1 MLYRTD
7 LTRWL
12 SAALAATSLGFVS
25 AADAS
30 AATIK
35 GTVQFVGGAVDQK
48 KLPVTVDQFVC
59 GKDKDA
65 EDLVLS
71 PQRGIRNAVVSLA
84 SPPPGA
90 KWEFS
95 TAPVFLDQK
104 QCSFTPRVILVPAGG
119 TVEFLNSDRLLHNLH
134 SASKSNPAFN
144 RTQPKGRAIPI
155 TFAKPEIVR
164 IGCDLHGWMR
174 SWVVVIEHPFYAV
187 TGAAGEFALNNVPPG
202 KYTLTVWQETLGTL
216 TKDVT
221 VGDADAT
228 VVLEMGR
235 R

>member
-202 KYTLTVWQETLGTL
+202 KYTLSVWQETLGTL

-228 VVLEMGR
+228 VVIEMGR

>member
-12 SAALAATSLGFVS
+12 SAALVVTSLDFVS
-25 AADAS
+25 AAGAS
-30 AATIK
+30 AAAIK

-90 KWEFS
+90 KSEFS

-104 QCSFTPRVILVPAGG
+104 QCVFTPRVILVPVGG

-134 SASKSNPAFN
+134 SASKSNPTFN

-164 IGCDLHGWMR
+164 IACDLHGWMR
-174 SWVVVIEHPFYAV
+174 AWVVVTEHPFYAV

-221 VGDADAT
+221 VGDADTT

>member
-12 SAALAATSLGFVS
+12 SAALVATSLGFVS
-25 AADAS
+25 ATGAS
-30 AATIK
+30 AAAIK

-84 SPPPGA
+84 SPPPGV
-90 KWEFS
+90 KSEFS

-104 QCSFTPRVILVPAGG
+104 QCVFTPRVILVPAGG

-134 SASKSNPAFN
+134 SASKSNPTFN

-155 TFAKPEIVR
+155 TFTKPEIVR
-164 IGCDLHGWMR
+164 IACDLHGWMR
-174 SWVVVIEHPFYAV
+174 SWVVVIEHPFYAI

-202 KYTLTVWQETLGTL
+202 KYTLNVWQETLGTL
-216 TKDVT
+216 TKDIT
-221 VGDADAT
+221 VGDTDAT

>member
-12 SAALAATSLGFVS
+12 SAALVVTSLDFVS
-25 AADAS
+25 AAGAS
-30 AATIK
+30 AAAIK

-84 SPPPGA
+84 SPPPGD
-90 KWEFS
+90 KWQFS

-104 QCSFTPRVILVPAGG
+104 QCVFTPRVILVPVGG

-134 SASKSNPAFN
+134 SASKSNPTFN
-144 RTQPKGRAIPI
+144 RTQPKGRSIPI

-164 IGCDLHGWMR
+164 IACDLHGWMR
-174 SWVVVIEHPFYAV
+174 AWVVVTEHPFYAV

-221 VGDADAT
+221 VGDADTT